1 MAGAAIQ
8 IDPGL
13 WATSRSGARAG
24 RGFRFQDAA
33 GAWLATRIWAGDLD
47 ATVLVPEGVDD
58 LTLHGGSAEIRVQ
71 AKSRHDPRGQ
81 FTTAELAAILVK
93 SAGTI
98 DVDRLRSRS
107 CRIVLLLE
115 RPAEELV
122 ETGWDGN
129 LADEP
134 GNAALLAPHLADFT
148 ASKGLT
154 FDDLL
159 GVSTVVSIASPLD
172 ESVTLFGARRDT
184 ADAVGRLIAH
194 RLRHLV
200 GEQADHN
207 YRAPPDQPAVVD
219 ATDVEALAADVLAL
233 VDRGGLFPAI
243 AAGLCEPVTFAPLED
258 PYFYEGVDVAPGHV
272 AAGLVLDRPDLMADV
287 AAGLQRQRRALIIGP
302 SGSGKSAAAWLFAY
316 ENRHAIRWFRLRR
329 ATADEAHLL
338 VQLARSLE
346 ASPERPVGLV
356 FDDVGRDLGGIWE
369 ALANELGH
377 APGVLLLGTIREE
390 DLFLIGS
397 LASTALARPALDA
410 DLAERIWLALRH
422 ERELAFLHWREPFER
437 SEGLLLEYGHLLT
450 SGVRLQDTLD
460 AQVRRRLLEGR
471 DYELAI
477 LQAVVPAAR
486 FGAAVQSDRLRDGL
500 GLSQGDFTRAL
511 ARLVDDHAVRIRSD
525 GSLGGLHQI
534 RSAGLYAALQQQLP
548 RGLDVELEEM
558 AAVLRSHDFSFVLP
572 QLLAALPDAD
582 DAVLDALAGRAVAL
596 SVAALAA
603 IFHGLG
609 LAACDRVA
617 ERWIAIVEEEEL
629 EVRHAGLAFSF
640 ALAGSQLDLPQ
651 FSKINAVVAR
661 LPEVGQRDLRAA
673 LLGRMSGLP
682 AEIDADLEDYHE
694 LAAALAPMTTM
705 APAPS
710 FTALPA
716 GEWSDVPLEQG
727 LAIAATVREFGTA
740 PAQQLVGRFGGSD
753 HLLSRIHQEVAWV
766 TRPTIEE
773 ENELQVV
780 TSNVRFQGE
789 PVHLNA
795 NDTVVEQCARLFA
808 AVPTADIAASSMLGW
823 DGSPAGFQGHP
834 LAIKHISRE
843 NLPSSVR
850 VAWNRAALRAIQSRS
865 GPTTE
870 SGRANALASAITELA
885 TMLADAAELY
895 CRGIPADQRFTALL
909 AIRGL
914 LDSFIQ
920 PPSVGFTTQ
929 SARDQGEYSTADR
942 TYDFVASVTQL
953 AQELGGTIERP
964 ILVSVNAAKL
974 HADAEALLSASSWR
988 WVEAPPMDALQ
999 SLSATLHDI
1008 DAILGDAH
1016 ANAEAFRRS
1025 RLMAERTS
1033 RSRRARIRFAA
1044 DARDRAR
1051 HAAEAMT
1058 AQIRAALAA
1067 NDIDAL
1073 VVSRPMDEPDAPYW
1087 PRVDYAILLPV
1098 EHLIDYMTLADNFT
1112 EVVSQFPDTNRVS
1125 IVPVRE
1131 DLVVAGLAGVFYS
1144 TFLPTIDFA
1153 AKWSGHLP
1161 LPILEERAAA
1171 ALAEVFNVLLQI
1183 SAVFANADRD
1193 LNSEELAYAQVLVDS
1208 VSTRLAMLETLRD
1221 TEYDDDIGA
1230 ACLLIQEVLDR
1241 VWGELDGDP
1250 AERLSTEFGRMGMAN
1265 RQISPRASSP
1275 TASGS
1280 SNVTYWSHVRRPLK
1294 RIRRSSRLHR
1304 PLIPACQ
1311 LPPG

>member
-1 MAGAAIQ
+1 MADAAIQ
-8 IDPGL
+8 IDPNL
-13 WATSRSGARAG
+13 WATSRAGARAG

-33 GAWLATRIWAGDLD
+33 GAWLATRIWAGNLD

-58 LTLHGGSAEIRVQ
+58 LTLHGGTAEIRVQ
-71 AKSRHDPRGQ
+71 AKSRHDPRGR

-98 DVDRLRSRS
+98 EVERLQSGS

-115 RPAEELV
+115 RPAEELF
-122 ETGWDGN
+122 ETGWDGS
-129 LADEP
+129 LADDAN
-134 GNAALLAPHLADFT
+134 NAALLASYLADFT

-154 FDDLL
+154 LNELL
-159 GVSTVVSIASPLD
+159 RVAAVVSIADPLD
-172 ESVTLFGARRDT
+172 ESVILFGARRDT

-207 YRAPPDQPAVVD
+207 YRAPADQPAVVD
-219 ATDVEALAADVLAL
+219 ATDVEALAADVVAL
-233 VDRGGLFPAI
+233 VDRDGLFPAI

-272 AAGLVLDRPDLMADV
+272 AAGLVMERPDLMVEV
-287 AAGLQRQRRALIIGP
+287 AAGLQRQRRALITGP

-329 ATADEAHLL
+329 ATADQAHLL

-346 ASPERPVGLV
+346 ASPERAVGFVL
-356 FDDVGRDLGGIWE
+356 DDVGRDLGGIWE
-369 ALANELGH
+369 ALADELGH
-377 APGVLLLGTIREE
+377 TPGVLLLGTIREE
-390 DLFLIGS
+390 DLFLISS

-410 DLAERIWLALRH
+410 ELAERIWLALRQ

-450 SGVRLQDTLD
+450 SGQRLQDTLD

-471 DYELAI
+471 DDELAI

-486 FGAAVQSDRLRDGL
+486 FGGAADSERLRDRL
-500 GLSQGDFTRAL
+500 GLSQGDFARAL
-511 ARLVDDHAVRIRSD
+511 ARLVDEHAVRVRDD

-534 RSAGLYAALQQQLP
+534 RSAGLYAALEQQLP
-548 RGLDVELEEM
+548 RDLDIELEEM
-558 AAVLRSHDFSFVLP
+558 AAVLRSHDFSIVLP
-572 QLLAALPDAD
+572 QLLAALPEAD
-582 DAVLDALAGRAVAL
+582 DAVLDALAGRAAAL
-596 SVAALAA
+596 SVPELAA

-609 LAACDRVA
+609 LAVCDRVA

-651 FSKINAVVAR
+651 FAKVNAVIAR

-673 LLGRMSGLP
+673 LLERMVGLP

-694 LAAALAPMTTM
+694 LAAALVPMVTM

-716 GEWSDVPLEQG
+716 GDWSDVPLEQG
-727 LAIAATVREFGTA
+727 LAVAATIREFGAA
-740 PAQQLVGRFGGSD
+740 PAQKLANRFGGSD

-773 ENELQVV
+773 EDGAQVV

-789 PVHLNA
+789 PIHPDA
-795 NDTVVEQCARLFA
+795 NDTVVEHCARLFA

-823 DGSPAGFQGHP
+823 DGNPAGFQGHP
-834 LAIKHISRE
+834 LAIKHIPRD
-843 NLPSSVR
+843 NLPAPVR

-870 SGRANALASAITELA
+870 SGRANALAGAITELA
-885 TMLADAAELY
+885 TMLADAADLY
-895 CRGIPADQRFTALL
+895 CRGIAADQRFTTLL
-909 AIRGL
+909 AVRSL
-914 LDSFIQ
+914 LNSFIQ
-920 PPSVGFTTQ
+920 PPPVGSTTR
-929 SARDQGEYSTADR
+929 SARDQGEYSTADQ

-988 WVEAPPMDALQ
+988 WVEAPPVDALQ

-1025 RLMAERTS
+1025 RLVAERTS

-1067 NDIDAL
+1067 NDIEAL
-1073 VVSRPMDEPDAPYW
+1073 VVSRPMDGPDAPYW

-1098 EHLIDYMTLADNFT
+1098 EHLIDYMTLADNLT
-1112 EVVSQFPDTNRVS
+1112 AIVSQFPDTHRVS

-1131 DLVVAGLAGVFYS
+1131 GLVVAALAGVFYS
-1144 TFLPTIDFA
+1144 TFFPMTDFA

-1171 ALAEVFNVLLQI
+1171 ALAEAFNVLLQI

-1193 LNSEELAYAQVLVDS
+1193 LNEEELGYAQQLVDS
-1208 VSTRLAMLETLRD
+1208 VSSRLALLETLRD
-1221 TEYDDDIGA
+1221 TEYDDDIGE

-1241 VWGELDGDP
+1241 IRGELDGDP
-1250 AERLSTEFGRMGMAN
+1250 AERLSTEFARMGNGEQTEFTTRVIAY
-1265 RQISPRASSP
+1265 RVGLLERDILSCVQ
-1275 TASGS
+1275 
-1280 SNVTYWSHVRRPLK
+1280 
-1294 RIRRSSRLHR
+1294 
-1304 PLIPACQ
+1304 
-1311 LPPG
+1311 